1 MLDDGFQR
9 HNLKDGGAMLIV
21 EHRAFHLYRED
32 AYREYCWSV
41 DAYGAYQPASF
52 IYLCFE
58 AFRDACTEYG
68 LQLVYRSADTMQQH
82 FPWRFERDSV
92 SEKAPHRGLILR
104 IEGDEDVAAATE
116 ALHEGRNVIA
126 LIPSELLGLFYP
138 KDDARM
144 EKAKANIAKIG
155 ANPRDWE
162 FRSLA
167 NPWIPVSW
175 VEIET
180 DMPGRLFVT
189 RDAFL
194 SDGYFMKGYGY
205 SDDNLAQIKALI
217 QAFACFKSNLLRMS
231 YRNTVNSWPT
241 GEPLTVLVDV
251 WNHGPDLTQA
261 LITLNIGREFEP
273 LSPLDRKIPPLRSLE
288 RASFALQVVPRVDG
302 DMSLMIGA
310 TASLPEGRSCQVVF
324 APLRLSIVPA
334 VGSSQRSSAPED
346 DPTLKRLVAVFR
358 DAQMLSEVESLPEL
372 VRVDTRACLNRIR
385 ILTERIVLQVL
396 NKCSITCRDKNLAAG
411 IATLRDEHMVSDRAV
426 SYLHTI
432 RVIGNIAS
440 HAASEPLSEA
450 DVRIVSYALACV
462 VEEFRDRRLL

>member
-1 MLDDGFQR
+1 
-9 HNLKDGGAMLIV
+9 MLIV

-68 LQLVYRSADTMQQH
+68 LQLVYRSPHATQQH
-82 FPWRFERDSV
+82 FPWRFERDSISGNV
-92 SEKAPHRGLILR
+92 PPRGLILR
-104 IEGDEDVAAATE
+104 IESDEDVAAATE
-116 ALHEGRNVIA
+116 ALRQGRNVIA

-138 KDDARM
+138 QDDARI
-144 EKAKANIAKIG
+144 ERAKASMAKIG
-155 ANPRDWE
+155 ASPTDWE

-167 NPWIPVSW
+167 NPRTPVRW

-189 RDAFL
+189 RDSFL

-205 SDDNLAQIKALI
+205 SDENYAQIKALI
-217 QAFACFKSNLLRMS
+217 QAFASFKYNLLRLS
-231 YRNTVNSWPT
+231 YRNAVSSWPT

-251 WNHGPDLTQA
+251 WNHGPNLTQA
-261 LITLNIGREFEP
+261 TITLNISPEFEP
-273 LSPLDRKIPPLRSLE
+273 LSPLERKIPPLRSLE
-288 RASFALQVVPRVDG
+288 RTSFAFQVVPRVDG
-302 DMSLMIGA
+302 DTSLMIGA
-310 TASLPEGRSCQVVF
+310 TASLPEGRSCEVVF
-324 APLRLSIVPA
+324 APLTLSVVPA
-334 VGSSQRSSAPED
+334 IGSSQRSCAPED
-346 DPTLKRLVAVFR
+346 DPTLQRLVAVFR
-358 DAQMLSEVESLPEL
+358 DAKMASEVESLPEL
-372 VRVDTRACLNRIR
+372 ARVDARACLNRIR
-385 ILTERIVLQVL
+385 VLAERIVLQVL
-396 NKCSITCRDKNLAAG
+396 DRRNITCRQRSLAAG
-411 IATLRDEHMVSDRAV
+411 IAALRDGRVVSDRAV

-440 HAASEPLSEA
+440 HASSEPLSDA

-462 VEEFRDRRLL
+462 VEEFMDRKLL

>member
-126 LIPSELLGLFYP
+126 LIPSELLGIFYP

-180 DMPGRLFVT
+180 DMPG
-189 RDAFL
+189 DAFL

-273 LSPLDRKIPPLRSLE
+273 LGPLDRKIPPLRSLE